1 MSEDALADEIRHAV
15 EAPSTRIVV
24 VGGGVAGLVVARECA
39 RPGFAV
45 TLLEASGRVG
55 GSVAPLELDGLTLDA
70 GAESFATRG
79 GHVAAL
85 LESLGLSDDVVQ
97 PNAAGAWVRHGSRSV
112 PLPKAGLLGIPSSPL
127 ARDVVAAI
135 GRRGAFRAYL
145 DRLKPVL
152 KIGQEKRLGA
162 LVRQRMGDKVLDL
175 LVAPVV
181 TGVYSASPD
190 DLDVDVVAPGLNA
203 ALTRLGSLSG
213 AVGELRS
220 TAKAGSAVGHRG
232 PATPDDAFARS
243 FNSLGQLALQGVQVS
258 ARATDLST
266 GAVLFSVDDHVVM
279 PTASIGKVL
288 LLVEVAARLESG
300 QLSPLVQ
307 LDRLPQDAAGDS
319 GIWQHLQV
327 PALPVADLA
336 ALVGASSDNL
346 ATNVLLRRVGLEAVS
361 ARTEALGLTRT
372 GLLDLARDHRGP
384 DDAPQLSVG
393 SANELTWLFSALAR
407 GEVVDAA
414 TSQRVISWLSLN
426 SDFSLVSSA
435 FGLDPHSHR
444 HAEHG
449 ILLVNKTGIDAG
461 VRSEVGVLRGPNA
474 GVTYAVSTYFDDTE
488 LPERLAVIEGMRT
501 VGIDLLEYVF

>member
-1 MSEDALADEIRHAV
+1 MQTQESERRRRHA
-15 EAPSTRIVV
+15 T
-24 VGGGVAGLVVARECA
+24 ARRA
-39 RPGFAV
+39 R
-45 TLLEASGRVG
+45 
-55 GSVAPLELDGLTLDA
+55 
-70 GAESFATRG
+70 
-79 GHVAAL
+79 H
-85 LESLGLSDDVVQ
+85 
-97 PNAAGAWVRHGSRSV
+97 
-112 PLPKAGLLGIPSSPL
+112 
-127 ARDVVAAI
+127 
-135 GRRGAFRAYL
+135 RGA
-145 DRLKPVL
+145 
-152 KIGQEKRLGA
+152 
-162 LVRQRMGDKVLDL
+162 
-175 LVAPVV
+175 
-181 TGVYSASPD
+181 
-190 DLDVDVVAPGLNA
+190 A
-203 ALTRLGSLSG
+203 A
-213 AVGELRS
+213 
-220 TAKAGSAVGHRG
+220 
-232 PATPDDAFARS
+232 PDDAFARS
-243 FNSLGQLALQGVQVS
+243 FNSLGKLALHGVQVS

>member
-1 MSEDALADEIRHAV
+1 MQTQESERRRRHA
-15 EAPSTRIVV
+15 T
-24 VGGGVAGLVVARECA
+24 ARRA
-39 RPGFAV
+39 R
-45 TLLEASGRVG
+45 
-55 GSVAPLELDGLTLDA
+55 
-70 GAESFATRG
+70 
-79 GHVAAL
+79 H
-85 LESLGLSDDVVQ
+85 
-97 PNAAGAWVRHGSRSV
+97 
-112 PLPKAGLLGIPSSPL
+112 
-127 ARDVVAAI
+127 
-135 GRRGAFRAYL
+135 RGA
-145 DRLKPVL
+145 
-152 KIGQEKRLGA
+152 
-162 LVRQRMGDKVLDL
+162 
-175 LVAPVV
+175 
-181 TGVYSASPD
+181 
-190 DLDVDVVAPGLNA
+190 A
-203 ALTRLGSLSG
+203 A
-213 AVGELRS
+213 
-220 TAKAGSAVGHRG
+220 
-232 PATPDDAFARS
+232 PDDAFARS
-243 FNSLGQLALQGVQVS
+243 FNSLGQLALHGVQVS